1 MRKSE
6 WKRRQSKSDCQM
18 SLTVDKGTKSLRLE
32 EWRGGEAGERGGGLM
47 GALVGEV
54 SGEASVEKG
63 DSRRRM
69 ERSSEGLEE
78 QGGGRKARPS
88 PRREKRGGLG
98 EERW

>member
-1 MRKSE
+1 
-6 WKRRQSKSDCQM
+6 M
-18 SLTVDKGTKSLRLE
+18 SLTLDKGANSWKVE
-32 EWRGGEAGERGGGLM
+32 EWRGGEGGERGGGVI

-78 QGGGRKARPS
+78 QAGGRRARPS
-88 PRREKRGGLG
+88 PRRERRGGLG